1 MLPVECL
8 DSAGA
13 ITVPCLNSGGGR
25 RFDWPLDKA
34 DIVFVNNGILV
45 SEGARVLTKKFAY
58 VDFFHLQKNEVDK
71 SFF

>member
-8 DSAGA
+8 DSAAA

-25 RFDWPLDKA
+25 FDWPLDKA
-34 DIVFVNNGILV
+34 IVNKEILV
-45 SEGARVLTKKFAY
+45 SEGARFLTEKFAY

>member
-34 DIVFVNNGILV
+34 DIVNKEILV
-45 SEGARVLTKKFAY
+45 SEGARFLTEKLAY
-58 VDFFHLQKNEVDK
+58 VEFF
-71 SFF
+71 SFAEKLSR